1 MSENVSVELITSKIY
16 FVRGVK
22 VMLDRELAE
31 LYDVETR
38 VLNQAV
44 KRHIMRFPDDFMFQ
58 LTWPEFNNL
67 KSQFVTSSWG
77 GVRKLPSAFTEQGV
91 AMLSG
96 ILNSDRAIQVNIQIM
111 RTFTKLRH
119 LISANEELKRE
130 VEDLRKITD
139 ERFSIVFETL
149 DQLLTEEIKPVKKIG
164 F

>member
-77 GVRKLPSAFTEQGV
+77 GVRKLPSAFTEQGIV
-91 AMLSG
+91 DPL
-96 ILNSDRAIQVNIQIM
+96 VK
-111 RTFTKLRH
+111 TKINR
-119 LISANEELKRE
+119 I
-130 VEDLRKITD
+130 
-139 ERFSIVFETL
+139 
-149 DQLLTEEIKPVKKIG
+149 
-164 F
+164 